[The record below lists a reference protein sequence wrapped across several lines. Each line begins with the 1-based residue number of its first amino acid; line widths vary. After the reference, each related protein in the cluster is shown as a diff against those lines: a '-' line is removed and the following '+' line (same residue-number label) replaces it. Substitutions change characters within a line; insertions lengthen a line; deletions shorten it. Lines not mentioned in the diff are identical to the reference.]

1 MPTKDGSQ
9 WHHYARSYLGEQS
22 FDDIGKEHQA
32 SLTTLLT
39 EYYQNNRTTAL
50 STRTLDADTMHLPAV
65 RKILQAQG
73 YDSTEIERVVGGMRD
88 IATFHNQEFDAGR
101 IPVGT
106 ARRLLFSETEK
117 ANTLTK
123 NPITRL
129 AAGIYNT
136 GVGQRPTVVFGAST
150 KPASVVSGV
159 VSEAAQSAKVATRAV
174 GDSTA
179 GRTFLSGVASSASG
193 AKVLQ
198 LAKSGRRMLQSF
210 A

>member
-1 MPTKDGSQ
+1 
-9 WHHYARSYLGEQS
+9 
-22 FDDIGKEHQA
+22 
-32 SLTTLLT
+32 
-39 EYYQNNRTTAL
+39 L
-50 STRTLDADTMHLPAV
+50 STRTLDADTLHLPSV

-88 IATFHNQEFDAGR
+88 IANLHNAEFDAGR
-101 IPVGT
+101 IAAGT
-106 ARRLLFSETEK
+106 GRRMILSETEK
-117 ANTLTK
+117 TDTLTK

-129 AAGIYNT
+129 LAGTYSK

-179 GRTFLSGVASSASG
+179 GRTFLSGIASSASG

>member
-1 MPTKDGSQ
+1 MPANNGSQ
-9 WHHYARSYLGEQS
+9 WDHYSRHYLEDAFDEIGE
-22 FDDIGKEHQA
+22 EHQA
-32 SLTTLLT
+32 SLTSLLT
-39 EYYQNNRTTAL
+39 EHYQNNRTTAL
-50 STRTLDADTMHLPAV
+50 STRTLDADTLHLPAV

-88 IATFHNQEFDAGR
+88 IANLHNTEFDAGR
-101 IPVGT
+101 IAAGT
-106 ARRLLFSETEK
+106 GRRMILSETEK
-117 ANTLTK
+117 ADTLTK

-129 AAGIYNT
+129 VAGVHSR
-136 GVGQRPTVVFGAST
+136 GAGQRPTVVFGAST

-159 VSEAAQSAKVATRAV
+159 VSEVAQSAKVATRAV

>member
-1 MPTKDGSQ
+1 MNNGSQ

-22 FDDIGKEHQA
+22 FDGLGEKGQD
-32 SLTTLLT
+32 SLTSLLT
-39 EYYQNNRTTAL
+39 EHYQNNRTTAL
-50 STRTLDADTMHLPAV
+50 STRTLDADTLHLPSV

-101 IPVGT
+101 IAAGT
-106 ARRLLFSETEK
+106 GRRMILSETEK
-117 ANTLTK
+117 ADTLTK

-129 AAGIYNT
+129 VAGVHSR
-136 GVGQRPTVVFGAST
+136 GAGQRPTVVFGAST
-150 KPASVVSGV
+150 KPASVVS
-159 VSEAAQSAKVATRAV
+159 EAAQSAKVATRAI

-179 GRTFLSGVASSASG
+179 GRSFLSGVASSASG

-198 LAKSGRRMLQSF
+198 LARSGRRMLQSF

>member
-1 MPTKDGSQ
+1 VNNGSQ
-9 WHHYARSYLGEQS
+9 WHHYARAYLGDQT
-22 FDDIGKEHQA
+22 FDFLGEEHQA
-32 SLTTLLT
+32 SLTSLLT
-39 EYYQNNRTTAL
+39 EHYQNNRTTAL
-50 STRTLDADTMHLPAV
+50 STRTLDADTLHLPSV

-73 YDSTEIERVVGGMRD
+73 YDSTEIERVIGGMRD

-106 ARRLLFSETEK
+106 GRRMILSEAEK
-117 ANTLTK
+117 ADTLTK

-129 AAGIYNT
+129 VAGIHSR
-136 GVGQRPTVVFGAST
+136 GAGQRPIISVGSSA
-150 KPASVVSGV
+150 KPSAI
-159 VSEAAQSAKVATRAV
+159 VSEAAQSAKVATRAI

-179 GRTFLSGVASSASG
+179 GRSFLSGVASSASG

-198 LAKSGRRMLQSF
+198 LARSGRKMLQSF